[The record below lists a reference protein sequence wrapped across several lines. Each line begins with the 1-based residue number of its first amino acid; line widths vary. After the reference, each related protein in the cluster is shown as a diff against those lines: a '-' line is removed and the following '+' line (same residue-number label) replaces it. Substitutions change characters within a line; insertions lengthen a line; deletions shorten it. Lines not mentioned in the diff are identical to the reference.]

1 MSGFLLDTN
10 VPSELVHTRP
20 EPKVTEW
27 VRAQD
32 NAALF
37 LSVISI
43 GELRKGCT
51 IMPDSKRRSH
61 LEAWIENYLLPW
73 FNGRIL
79 PVTLP
84 IADRWGILEGVRRLA
99 GCPLGAPDGLIA
111 ATAIEHRLTVVTRN
125 VKDFEGLGVTI
136 FNPWD
141 A

>member
-1 MSGFLLDTN
+1 
-10 VPSELVHTRP
+10 
-20 EPKVTEW
+20 
-27 VRAQD
+27 
-32 NAALF
+32 
-37 LSVISI
+37 
-43 GELRKGCT
+43 
-51 IMPDSKRRSH
+51 MPDSQRRSH

-73 FNGRIL
+73 FDGRIL

-99 GCPLGAPDGLIA
+99 GRPLGAPDGLIA